1 MGYNN
6 SNYGVN
12 NGGYQRQGNSNY
24 GNNGGGYQKSNYSA
38 PPQKQINPS
47 DDFDLML
54 DLLEM
59 LKEKAETK
67 GFDTSDL
74 KPQPTWVT
82 TEVLNMKKAGQ

>member
-38 PPQKQINPS
+38 PQPKQ
-47 DDFDLML
+47 FV
-54 DLLEM
+54 LEDEASKYAM
-59 LKEKAETK
+59 IYLTLVEQ
-67 GFDTSDL
+67 L
-74 KPQPTWVT
+74 
-82 TEVLNMKKAGQ
+82 KAGGVPIEDVKDFLGGWTTSLKLSFDKAQ